1 MNDPDVD
8 DLLTISELYTS
19 GEIHLEEAMLAVSSY
34 MGGDDAFTLLTS
46 LARDNVV
53 KFPEPRFEDVEVL
66 TENELTDD
74 VTFTFTPEFDLDDPA

>member
-19 GEIHLEEAMLAVSSY
+19 GEIHLEEAMLAMSSY
-34 MGGDDAFTLLTS
+34 MSGDDAFKLLTS
-46 LARDNVV
+46 LTRDNVI
-53 KFPEPRFEDVEVL
+53 KFPEPRFEDVEEL

>member
-8 DLLTISELYTS
+8 DLLTISELYTN
-19 GEIHLEEAMLAVSSY
+19 GEIHLEEAMLAMSSY
-34 MGGDDAFTLLTS
+34 MSGDDAFKLLTS
-46 LARDNVV
+46 LTRDNVI
-53 KFPEPRFEDVEVL
+53 KFPEPRFEDVEEL